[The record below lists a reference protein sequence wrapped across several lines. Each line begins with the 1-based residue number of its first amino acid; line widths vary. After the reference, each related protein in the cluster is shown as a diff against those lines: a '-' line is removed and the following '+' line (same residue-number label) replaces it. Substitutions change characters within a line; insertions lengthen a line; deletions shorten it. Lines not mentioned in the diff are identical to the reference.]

1 MSADIFLIMDLK
13 DELENELAMAIL
25 IEKRVARKIGTDG
38 GRELIGKIKG
48 VLSKEIPTDDKHQEI
63 AEAASAH

>member
-1 MSADIFLIMDLK
+1 MDLK

-25 IEKRVARKIGTDG
+25 IEKRLARKIGADD

-48 VLSKEIPTDDKHQEI
+48 ALSSEIPGDEKLQET

>member
-1 MSADIFLIMDLK
+1 MDLK

-25 IEKRVARKIGTDG
+25 IEKRLARKIGTDG

-48 VLSKEIPTDDKHQEI
+48 ALSSDPPAEERPLEV
-63 AEAASAH
+63 AEAAAAN